1 MYVQNKLYKV
11 NHEILLINSKKGM
24 EMEHNELLEEIAFE
38 EELLSEEFD
47 KLIDEDLLE
56 FENSLLGEES
66 MEEAE
71 LNLELLQDES
81 AIDLGE
87 MDILS
92 FEKVDTSPLDDM
104 IRVLKKHPDLKI
116 TLSL

>member
-1 MYVQNKLYKV
+1 MV
-11 NHEILLINSKKGM
+11 HD
-24 EMEHNELLEEIAFE
+24 ELLEEIVFE
-38 EELLSEEFD
+38 GELLSEEFD
-47 KLIDEDLLE
+47 KLIDEDLIDY
-56 FENSLLGEES
+56 ENSLLEEES

-81 AIDLGE
+81 VIDFAE
-87 MDILS
+87 MEILS
-92 FEKVDTSPLDDM
+92 FDKVDTSPLEDM